1 MVPLAIFD
9 SILYRISCLTV
20 SHLQRGN
27 YLLIQYISMMP
38 VDPSTLVY
46 SYLGYLSLGFIF
58 VLLLLIYPIKEYIRN
73 TAGSLY
79 SYIYGLSMTLI
90 LYLWPLYSFI
100 QSNGSFSFTF
110 ITSNQPLII
119 TFIVM
124 AVTGFY
130 FFIHHSLF

>member
-1 MVPLAIFD
+1 
-9 SILYRISCLTV
+9 
-20 SHLQRGN
+20 
-27 YLLIQYISMMP
+27 MMP
-38 VDPSTLVY
+38 VDPSTLVF
-46 SYLGYLSLGFIF
+46 SYLGYMSLGFIF

-73 TAGSLY
+73 AAGSLY

-119 TFIVM
+119 TFIVI
-124 AVTGFY
+124 AITGFY
-130 FFIHHSLF
+130 FFIHHSLFEIKISKVKGLLLEDFTEGQLVQALEET